1 MRNLKLLIAT
11 FVLETFAF
19 SMCLLS
25 QTEDALNNWRKP
37 TVTEMTNLFR
47 IAVRSI
53 PSKMVFEAE
62 VVVQEPTLKATNE
75 DFDETV
81 DSMLD
86 LKTRIAEATN
96 ETPPTREEVAQELRD
111 FAANYKGEK
120 LRVRE
125 WFSGPH
131 LYRKDETNFENLGSD
146 VNQHQQDV
154 ESGRITPE
162 IMREIIAADKA
173 RIQAFRSGKLVYDDT
188 YVEIGNPDFL
198 KGTKHPDVKFF
209 HVSRDVHPKA
219 GFVNASI
226 NNSTVAGKQYLWK
239 AWVLDPELA
248 FPLVFYFAK
257 RNVEAAQKMMSQP
270 ASVNSFKTL
279 DLFSPD
285 VSRIKQFLETDQS
298 DLLILT
304 RDENLSGKLTTRI
317 VLKHKKSKIREA
329 LALLKNVSN
338 ENNPMAMALSE
349 FMPCEYSFWLDKH
362 DPPRLLRAEK
372 LVPGKFLLLYEMNSF
387 DENHFPG
394 FWRKEEKDLTRDQTW
409 ITEAKFL
416 EVDLNPDFKDEDA
429 FGLGLWGDI
438 QKITKRNHETGEML
452 YNPDNVKFVNQPNS
466 WVFQTQGRLR
476 TWIYRVILLGFVV
489 GAAFLVWRALQ
500 RRKENERNK
509 NPYRIR

>member
-1 MRNLKLLIAT
+1 M
-11 FVLETFAF
+11 
-19 SMCLLS
+19 
-25 QTEDALNNWRKP
+25 
-37 TVTEMTNLFR
+37 
-47 IAVRSI
+47 
-53 PSKMVFEAE
+53 
-62 VVVQEPTLKATNE
+62 
-75 DFDETV
+75 
-81 DSMLD
+81 
-86 LKTRIAEATN
+86 
-96 ETPPTREEVAQELRD
+96 
-111 FAANYKGEK
+111 
-120 LRVRE
+120 
-125 WFSGPH
+125 
-131 LYRKDETNFENLGSD
+131 
-146 VNQHQQDV
+146 

-219 GFVNASI
+219 GFVDASI

-257 RNVEAAQKMMSQP
+257 RNVEAAQKMMDQP

-298 DLLILT
+298 DLLILA

-329 LALLKNVSN
+329 LALLKNASN

-349 FMPCEYSFWLDKH
+349 FVTCEYSYWLGKH
-362 DPPRLLRAEK
+362 DPLRLLRAEK
-372 LVPGKFLLLYEMNSF
+372 LVPGKSLFLYEMNSF

-394 FWRKEEKDLTRDQTW
+394 FWRKEEKDLTRDKTW

-429 FGLGLWGDI
+429 FGLSLWGDI

-452 YNPDNVKFVNQPNS
+452 YNPDNVKFINQPNS

-476 TWIYRVILLGFVV
+476 TWIYRIILLGFVV